1 MQRQSETQVLSSN
14 PLTKD
19 IQSAPLPQAWYTQ
32 QLSEWTSECTTGA
45 PMPGMGPAL
54 AAVGFVEA
62 QMHRQGQ
69 GLDCFLVCDYC
80 RPNT

>member
-14 PLTKD
+14 PLTKV
-19 IQSAPLPQAWYTQ
+19 IQSAPLPQALYTQ
-32 QLSEWTSECTTGA
+32 QLSKWTSEWTEVLPCL
-45 PMPGMGPAL
+45 GMGPVL

-62 QMHRQGQ
+62 HMHRQGR

-80 RPNT
+80 KPNA